1 VPGIVALGLIQANNA
16 SSVQLNKM

>member
-1 VPGIVALGLIQANNA
+1 VPGIVALELKQDNYA